1 MKAINLDKESSWVE
15 IGAHLYAASES
26 TYSLPVYTN
35 SFSAYL
41 LRVAEKTQRKEAM
54 VWRIFAAYK
63 YYKHL
68 KAIHFADLPVE
79 PSNKLSV
86 DNLDI
91 LAKLERAMPEADFLE
106 VAQKVI
112 NSDIS
117 RSQLREVWAQYKDV
131 LEGETARG
139 RGKTAPKANFEEQKQ
154 ATHAFEAKL
163 FMQLA
168 ESKELFG
175 DVKLIKQLRLQTG
188 QPVDYTLIASN
199 EGLKIHAVEHV
210 GFEFP
215 DYADIYAG
223 LRPFYDY
230 LWLIVTEKNEQC
242 KGLPDDVGI
251 LLSTYSKLTVVRSAK
266 LNVTTE
272 TAETQFLRTLLQS
285 SAFG

>member
-1 MKAINLDKESSWVE
+1 MKAINLDKDSSWVE

-54 VWRIFAAYK
+54 MWRIFAAYK

-68 KAIHFADLPVE
+68 KAIHFAELPIE
-79 PSNKLSV
+79 PSAKLSV

-91 LAKLERAMPEADFLE
+91 LAKLERAMPETDFLE

-154 ATHAFEAKL
+154 AIHAFEAKL
-163 FMQLA
+163 FMQLT
-168 ESKELFG
+168 ESSEIFG
-175 DVKLIKQLRLQTG
+175 NVKIIKQLRLQTG
-188 QPVDYTLIASN
+188 QPVDYTLVASKD
-199 EGLKIHAVEHV
+199 ELRIHAVESV
-210 GFEFP
+210 GFVFP
-215 DYADIYAG
+215 DYTVIYKG

-230 LWLIVTEKNEQC
+230 LWLVVSNEKHAQS
-242 KGLPDDVGI
+242 LPEDVGI
-251 LLSTYSKLTVVRSAK
+251 LLSTYSKLTVVRSASLQVK
-266 LNVTTE
+266 TE

>member
-1 MKAINLDKESSWVE
+1 MKNGELDQNSSWDQ
-15 IGAHLYAASES
+15 IGAHLYAVSES
-26 TYSLPVYTN
+26 SYALPASSN
-35 SFSAYL
+35 SFSSYL
-41 LRVAEKTQRKEAM
+41 IRVSEQTNRKEAM
-54 VWRIFAAYK
+54 VWRIVAAYK

-79 PSNKLSV
+79 PSSKLSV

-154 ATHAFEAKL
+154 AIHAFEAKL
-163 FMQLA
+163 FMQLSEA
-168 ESKELFG
+168 QEIFG

-188 QPVDYTLIASN
+188 QPVDYTLVASK
-199 EGLKIHAVEHV
+199 EGLKIHAVEYV
-210 GFEFP
+210 GFAFP
-215 DYADIYAG
+215 DYVDIYAG

-242 KGLPDDVGI
+242 KGLPEDVGI
-251 LLSTYSKLTVVRSAK
+251 LLSTYSNLTVLRPAK